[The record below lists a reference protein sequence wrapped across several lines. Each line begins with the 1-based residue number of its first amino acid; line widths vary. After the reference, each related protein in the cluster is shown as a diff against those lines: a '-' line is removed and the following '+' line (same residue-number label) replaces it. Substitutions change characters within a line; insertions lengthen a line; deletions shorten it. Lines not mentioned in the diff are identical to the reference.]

1 MSFWWQLAYL
11 IGFKPWDSGVPP
23 PELTLVIEGP
33 EALPPGRA
41 LDLGCGAGT
50 NVVYLAQHGWEATGV
65 DLVAR
70 ALRRARERA
79 ATAKVSPRFI
89 KGDVTRLDEL
99 GAGGGHRLFLDL
111 GCFHTIPAERRD
123 AYVAGVTAAA
133 AEGATMLLFG
143 FAPGAMRPGPR
154 GVTADELRQ
163 RFRGWH
169 LVEATRGSDR
179 IETWWYR
186 LRRVAPGAVP
196 GQLTS
201 VRQST
206 KLPLE

>member
-23 PELTLVIEGP
+23 PELTLVVEGP

-99 GAGGGHRLFLDL
+99 GVGGGHRLFLDL

>member
-11 IGFKPWDSGVPP
+11 IGFKPWDSGVPA
-23 PELTLVIEGP
+23 PELTLVVEGP
-33 EALPPGRA
+33 EPLPPGRA

-79 ATAKVSPRFI
+79 AAAKVSPRFI
-89 KGDVTRLDEL
+89 RGDVTRLDEL
-99 GAGGGHRLFLDL
+99 GVGGGHSLFLDL

-133 AEGATMLLFG
+133 AGEATMLMFG
-143 FAPGAMRPGPR
+143 FVPGATRPGPR

-163 RFRGWH
+163 RFRGWD
-169 LVEATRGSDR
+169 LVEATRGTDR
-179 IETWWYR
+179 VETWWYR
-186 LRRVAPGAVP
+186 LRRLAPGWVQ
-196 GQLTS
+196 GS
-201 VRQST
+201 
-206 KLPLE
+206 